1 MTKLPVQQKDQDKPE
16 DPRLK
21 KLQGMRLII
30 ATPCYGG
37 QVTERYAQ
45 SMFNLVSVATKYGVS
60 LGYLTL
66 ANESLITRGR
76 NELVSTFMKQTTGTH
91 LMFIDADIS
100 FEPNDIIRML
110 LADEDIVAGAYPLK
124 TLDWNAASG
133 VATLYPNAGPDE
145 TMAAAIQYVI
155 NVHKPDPELVG
166 KQVDVQIVN
175 GLLEVWDAGTGFML
189 MKREVIESMITAYPE
204 TRYFSDKD
212 MTVPEELR
220 ERYALFDTMIDDDLR
235 YLSEDYTFCRRWQ
248 NIGGKIHLDINTVL
262 DHIGTMTF
270 QGRSVVKP
278 KE

>member
-1 MTKLPVQQKDQDKPE
+1 MTKLPEKQKDQDKPE

-37 QVTERYAQ
+37 QVTEKYAQ
-45 SMFNLVSVATKYGVS
+45 SMFNLVSTANKYGVT

-76 NELVSTFMKQTTGTH
+76 NELVSTFMRDTTGTH
-91 LMFIDADIS
+91 LMFIDADIA
-100 FEPNDIIRML
+100 FNPNDVIRML

-124 TLDWNAASG
+124 IYDWNAASG
-133 VATLYPNAGPDE
+133 VATLYPNAGPE
-145 TMAAAIQYVI
+145 EIQASAIQYVI

-189 MKREVIESMITAYPE
+189 MKRGVIEDMISAYPE

-212 MTVPEELR
+212 MTLPVELR
-220 ERYALFDTMIDDDLR
+220 ERYALFDTMIDEDGR

-248 NIGGKIHLDINTVL
+248 HIGGKIHLEINTVL
-262 DHIGTMTF
+262 DHIGTVTF

>member
-1 MTKLPVQQKDQDKPE
+1 MTKLPKEKKDQDKPE

-21 KLQGMRLII
+21 ALRDVRLII

-45 SMFNLVSVATKYGVS
+45 SIFNLVSTANKYGVS

-76 NELVSTFMKQTTGTH
+76 NELVSSFIKSTTGTH

-100 FEPNDIIRML
+100 FDPNDVIRML
-110 LADEDIVAGAYPLK
+110 VADVDIVAGAYPLK

-133 VATLYPNAGPDE
+133 VATLYPNAGPEE

-155 NVHKPDPELVG
+155 NVHKPDASLIG
-166 KQVDVQIVN
+166 QQVDVQVVN

-189 MKREVIESMITAYPE
+189 MKRGVIEDMITAYPE

-212 MTVPEELR
+212 MTLPDEIR
-220 ERYALFDTMIDDDLR
+220 ERYALFDTMIDDDGR

-248 NIGGKIHLDINTVL
+248 YIGGKIHLEVNTVL